1 MRRFDLE
8 ALHRSAVRVLLSCS
22 WVEYPEQPCR
32 ARALRLASRC
42 AGAPCRT
49 PQTNKQTEHLNA
61 KSSARACAV
70 IGLCHGRSAAFG
82 ARGLH
87 WSTAPTDRRP
97 PSLSGTH
104 RCDCAQSVLK
114 VMSSHD
120 HVKYVG
126 EPGPVQIDARS
137 PGLGCVRVCS
147 TYRSGEYDRCSA
159 RPVSASAGCTRR
171 GRGLVQC
178 ECRAPIASAAHSS
191 VPRGTRRRYCALPE
205 GAWIRGQ
212 WSGRGG
218 LSRRSALH
226 VDVGLRIANK
236 VGVQA
241 QADAAH
247 NRRTRAGPGAPGCFL
262 STLTSTE

>member
-1 MRRFDLE
+1 MVGL
-8 ALHRSAVRVLLSCS
+8 LHLAPVDYTGV
-22 WVEYPEQPCR
+22 P
-32 ARALRLASRC
+32 LRPI
-42 AGAPCRT
+42 AG
-49 PQTNKQTEHLNA
+49 L
-61 KSSARACAV
+61 
-70 IGLCHGRSAAFG
+70 
-82 ARGLH
+82 
-87 WSTAPTDRRP
+87 P
-97 PSLSGTH
+97 PPSGTH

-147 TYRSGEYDRCSA
+147 TYRSGEHDRCSA

-178 ECRAPIASAAHSS
+178 ECRAPLASAAHSS

-262 STLTSTE
+262 STLSMAE